1 MRAEAE
7 TSEWTDSRLHLSIS
21 LPTCAVWMASGN
33 AVAPFRMCDNDPP
46 THSSPITEPPM
57 SSSAQP
63 SSRAHRPNFSGTR
76 LVCNDKKL
84 TVFSSLLPRKPQT
97 ATKRVKPLTLFVCV
111 DGGKPKNQHRFL
123 YHRGWR
129 CVVENSRTF
138 AKTLIRLAK
147 LG

>member
-1 MRAEAE
+1 
-7 TSEWTDSRLHLSIS
+7 
-21 LPTCAVWMASGN
+21 MASGN

-97 ATKRVKPLTLFVCV
+97 ATKRVKPLTLFVC
-111 DGGKPKNQHRFL
+111 GRGKTEKPTPLSLSPRMALRRRKFAHLR
-123 YHRGWR
+123 
-129 CVVENSRTF
+129 ENLNPFSEAWLSR
-138 AKTLIRLAK
+138 KRSPD
-147 LG
+147 